1 MPKLIIGLTGQL
13 AAGKG
18 TVAAY
23 LEKNYG
29 AETFGFS
36 APLRDV
42 LKRLYIEE
50 IRPNLAAVSNIL
62 RTQFGSDLISR
73 AITEDLKKS
82 QADIVVLDGV
92 RRMPD
97 IELAS
102 QLPGF
107 ILVSVETDQKIRYE
121 RLINRRQNQDDQH
134 KTFEQFLE
142 DHKAEADKFI
152 PDVMAKAEYRINN
165 DGDFDK
171 LYEQI
176 DGLIS
181 GLLKK

>member
-1 MPKLIIGLTGQL
+1 MPKLIIGLTGEM

-18 TVAAY
+18 TIAAY
-23 LEKNYG
+23 LETNYG

-36 APLRDV
+36 APLRDIV
-42 LKRLYIEE
+42 RRLYIEE
-50 IRPNLAAVSNIL
+50 VRPNLAALSNIL

-73 AITEDLKKS
+73 VITEDLKRSK
-82 QADIVVLDGV
+82 ADIVVLDGI

-102 QLPGF
+102 KLPEF
-107 ILVSVETDQKIRYE
+107 VLISVETDQKIRYE

-134 KTFEQFLE
+134 KTFEQFLA
-142 DHKAEADKFI
+142 DHQAEADKFI
-152 PDVMAKAEYRINN
+152 PDVMAKAKYVINN

-171 LYEQI
+171 LYEQV
-176 DGLIS
+176 DKLIS
-181 GLLKK
+181 GLSK